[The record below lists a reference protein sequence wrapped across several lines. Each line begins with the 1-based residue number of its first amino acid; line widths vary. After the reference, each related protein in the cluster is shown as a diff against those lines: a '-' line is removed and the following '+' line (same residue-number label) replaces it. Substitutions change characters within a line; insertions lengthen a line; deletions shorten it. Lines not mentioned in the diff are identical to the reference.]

1 MWIHAKMGNT
11 RQLFPISHLAF
22 THQNVYYIKTYVLTY
37 LHIHS
42 VLPQSLQRLCFE
54 NKNKFPN
61 EKSSLLRDII
71 FLLIPLLS
79 SKGPLMGPS
88 DLRVAFNW
96 PLNDLLGTSKW
107 PLRMSNLQMA
117 LMFLTRQ
124 MSFEWPL
131 NSKRTLKWSF
141 RFIAMQQNG
150 VKPRSSE
157 K

>member
-1 MWIHAKMGNT
+1 MSVVRGSIYVDT
-11 RQLFPISHLAF
+11 RKNGEYKTAFPHLASCF
-22 THQNVYYIKTYVLTY
+22 YSSKCI
-37 LHIHS
+37 LH
-42 VLPQSLQRLCFE
+42 LPQSLQRLCFE

-61 EKSSLLRDII
+61 EKSSLLRNII

-79 SKGPLMGPS
+79 SRGPLMGAS
-88 DLRVAFNW
+88 DLRVAFKG

-141 RFIAMQQNG
+141 KFIAMQRNG